1 MSFAWLDR
9 NLLFSIVEGAGGW
22 KEQGVLGSSE
32 FAPQLK
38 TLLT

>member
-9 NLLFSIVEGAGGW
+9 NLLFSIVEGAGGC